1 MVLGRSQGLCGW
13 SRVALRASVGAPGPF
28 SGVLL
33 AVLGHLWVF
42 VGRPGPSGVRSSVI
56 CWWSGVALATY
67 VRGLGPH
74 VGGLGPL
81 VVSMLGV
88 LAAF

>member
-1 MVLGRSQGLCGW
+1 M
-13 SRVALRASVGAPGPF
+13 GAPGPF

-56 CWWSGVALATY
+56 CWWSWVALAAY

-88 LAAF
+88 LAAFGTSVGAPELCWPEKRQRR